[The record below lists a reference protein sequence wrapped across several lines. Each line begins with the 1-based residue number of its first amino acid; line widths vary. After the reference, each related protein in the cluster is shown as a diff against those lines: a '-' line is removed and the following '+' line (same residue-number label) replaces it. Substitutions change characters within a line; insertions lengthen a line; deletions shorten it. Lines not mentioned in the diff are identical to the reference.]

1 VKRRSSLL
9 LYGFTVSDRI
19 DLFLIVFDRLSIL
32 PPILDRESGR
42 FYNTDNEYF
51 VKEGILWLL

>member
-1 VKRRSSLL
+1 